1 MQRLPE
7 NQGIKADVLID
18 NNLPG
23 LASLLG
29 TEIIANI
36 LTDHFKKIGENISD
50 CVISYIRY
58 KPRTNCIVVYQVKF
72 NHKLPFGGKK
82 FPVYVKLYTAGEYKT
97 AAEKARRQH
106 WTNLHGM
113 GEYIL
118 LPDYLAILYFFP
130 NDSIIDSLRIIDKPK
145 KIQRILYQHF
155 TKYPQEDWRIS
166 DRKIKLKIL
175 RYKPERRAVIRF
187 KTIVKR
193 HDGSQKEE
201 PSIFARFYADDSGR
215 QAYNLQKQ
223 LHQLSLNSRD
233 FIIAEP
239 IVYLPEHRIF
249 MMEKLEGLTLLDFLK
264 DGDTNALQA
273 AARAL
278 AAMHNIK
285 IDNLP
290 EFAPSE
296 LMDKIRASFKMI
308 SEITPEF
315 SQAAGM
321 IHEAL
326 SGRIENYPPRD
337 KTFVHGDFYPGQVII
352 HDNFAGIIDFDR
364 SCHCDPVADI
374 GNFIAHLKLLRI
386 KGIIGND
393 PVENLFIRSYEKA
406 RGAKLDTD
414 IVDFWTAFS
423 LYELAVNPFRGL
435 EPGWRA
441 RTELILKECR
451 TLLP

>member
-7 NQGIKADVLID
+7 NQRIKADVPID

-29 TEIIANI
+29 TEIIAKI

-72 NHKLPFGGKK
+72 DHKLPFGGKE

-130 NDSIIDSLRIIDKPK
+130 NDSVIDSLRIIDRPK

-155 TKYPQEDWRIS
+155 TKYPQDEWRIS
-166 DRKIKLKIL
+166 DRKLKLHIL

-187 KTIVKR
+187 KTHFKR
-193 HDGSQKEE
+193 HDGSQKEK
-201 PSIFARFYADDSGR
+201 PSVFARFYADNSGW
-215 QAYNLQKQ
+215 QAYNVQEQ
-223 LHQLSLNSRD
+223 LYRLSLKDRQFSIPRP
-233 FIIAEP
+233 IA
-239 IVYLPEHRIF
+239 YLPDRRIF
-249 MMEKLEGLTLLDFLK
+249 LMEKLEGTTLLDCVK
-264 DGDTNALQA
+264 EGETDALQTTA
-273 AARAL
+273 FAL
-278 AAMHNIK
+278 AAMHSIK

-290 EFAPSE
+290 EFSPSE
-296 LMDKIRASFKMI
+296 LVNKIRASFEMI

-315 SQAAGM
+315 SHSAGV
-321 IHEAL
+321 
-326 SGRIENYPPRD
+326 P
-337 KTFVHGDFYPGQVII
+337 GD
-352 HDNFAGIIDFDR
+352 H
-364 SCHCDPVADI
+364 S
-374 GNFIAHLKLLRI
+374 
-386 KGIIGND
+386 
-393 PVENLFIRSYEKA
+393 
-406 RGAKLDTD
+406 
-414 IVDFWTAFS
+414 
-423 LYELAVNPFRGL
+423 
-435 EPGWRA
+435 
-441 RTELILKECR
+441 
-451 TLLP
+451 